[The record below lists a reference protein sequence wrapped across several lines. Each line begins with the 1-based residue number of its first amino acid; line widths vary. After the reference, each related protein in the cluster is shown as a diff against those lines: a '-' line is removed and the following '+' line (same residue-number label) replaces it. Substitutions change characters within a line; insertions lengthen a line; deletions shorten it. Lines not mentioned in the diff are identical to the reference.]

1 MNKSSVAASRR
12 ASAPEPVDTLVALVC
27 TLRVLQLSE
36 RDHPWLT
43 LPLTLAQLKTM
54 MLLIQTGGMPA
65 RRLAERLGIGPS
77 AVTPLV
83 DRLVEQKL
91 VRRDADPN
99 DRRIIWVRPTAK
111 AAAVR
116 ERVMEA
122 NRSLLADVLD
132 ALPPREQIEIQGS
145 LKRLLASAEQLLAQR
160 QRSQSARE

>member
-1 MNKSSVAASRR
+1 MNKSSPAAGHR
-12 ASAPEPVDTLVALVC
+12 AAPPEPVDTLVSLVR

-43 LPLTLAQLKTM
+43 LPLTMAQLKTM
-54 MLLIQTGGMPA
+54 MLLLQTGGMPA
-65 RRLAERLGIGPS
+65 CRLAERLGIGPS

-91 VRRDADPN
+91 VRRDADPD
-99 DRRIIWVRPTAK
+99 DRRMIWVRPTAK

-122 NRSLLADVLD
+122 NRTLLAEVLE
-132 ALPPREQIEIQGS
+132 ALPAREQVEIQGS
-145 LKRLLASAEQLLAQR
+145 LKRLLASAEALLAQR
-160 QRSQSARE
+160 QRSTK